1 MSNSTTTDQ
10 FIGQCRGES
19 TFGEYRFCSL
29 WNSSFYTVLL
39 WLQYEQQYRNSL
51 NLLVWIKLLNNI
63 IDIQTYA
70 CTSAIKTS

>member
-29 WNSSFYTVLL
+29 WNSSFYTLLL

-51 NLLVWIKLLNNI
+51 
-63 IDIQTYA
+63 
-70 CTSAIKTS
+70 